1 MIEMVTVFTV
11 LLCVMLEHM
20 VLHAF
25 VLFSYRKKTTYTR
38 DTECR
43 TNKTDILSLPDYHRL
58 GKEAKIKIPVLLQ
71 CSSKGSKSQNMMSV
85 KVEVFTGMQI
95 KGVNEHETGC

>member
-1 MIEMVTVFTV
+1 MIEMITV
-11 LLCVMLEHM
+11 LLCVILEHM
-20 VLHAF
+20 ALHAF

-58 GKEAKIKIPVLLQ
+58 EKEAKIKIPVLLQ
-71 CSSKGSKSQNMMSV
+71 CSSKGSKSQNKNMSV
-85 KVEVFTGMQI
+85 KVEVFTRMQI

>member
-71 CSSKGSKSQNMMSV
+71 CSSKGSKSQNKMSV

>member
-1 MIEMVTVFTV
+1 MIEMITV
-11 LLCVMLEHM
+11 LLCVILEHM
-20 VLHAF
+20 ALHTF
-25 VLFSYRKKTTYTR
+25 VLFSYRKKTTYTC

-58 GKEAKIKIPVLLQ
+58 EKEAKIKIPVLLQ
-71 CSSKGSKSQNMMSV
+71 CSSKGSKSQNKNMMSV
-85 KVEVFTGMQI
+85 KVEVFTRMQI

>member
-1 MIEMVTVFTV
+1 M
-11 LLCVMLEHM
+11 
-20 VLHAF
+20 
-25 VLFSYRKKTTYTR
+25 R
-38 DTECR
+38 DTECP

-71 CSSKGSKSQNMMSV
+71 SSSKGSKSQNKNTMSV

-95 KGVNEHETGC
+95 KGVNEHETVYISIGQGC

>member
-1 MIEMVTVFTV
+1 MIEMITV
-11 LLCVMLEHM
+11 LLCMILKHM
-20 VLHAF
+20 ALHAF

-71 CSSKGSKSQNMMSV
+71 CSSKGSKSQNKNMMSV